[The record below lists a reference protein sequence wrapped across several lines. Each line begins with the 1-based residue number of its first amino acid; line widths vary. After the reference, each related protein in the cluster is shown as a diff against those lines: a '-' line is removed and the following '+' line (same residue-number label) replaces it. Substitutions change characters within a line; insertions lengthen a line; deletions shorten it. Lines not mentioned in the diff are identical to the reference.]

1 MKKSQPF
8 RVGVDQSIC
17 RSLFDRTVLSGLW
30 VADKTM
36 SLLQRYVLAEL
47 LRVFAL
53 LLAGLTVLLVFVG
66 VVGEVSK
73 FGLGPYEIAKIL
85 PFIVPSL
92 MPFTIPATLLLTV
105 CVVYGRMSGDQE
117 ITAVKAAGINVLSLL
132 WPSFLLGLVLSV
144 ATLILTDQ
152 FIPWARSNIENIIT
166 LAMEDIFL
174 SRLRAHNQ
182 VTDPTH
188 GIAITVLR
196 VEGKTLIKPIFRYTS
211 PGGGTITIQAHEAQ
225 LDFDLPRQ
233 QVLLDLR
240 GCHISAPGGATM
252 WVEHRQEMFPL
263 RPDSTPPHARNLSIL
278 SLQKDKA
285 AIGRTRTA
293 DDQRRVIANVFS
305 LSLGEF
311 SHLGDPASGSKLGE
325 ALGLRERFHKLNTEI
340 HSRYA
345 MACSC
350 FFFVL
355 VGSPFSILQARR
367 QFLTNFFLCFVPIL
381 LVYYPVV
388 LLFVTLSKGAEVDPV
403 WAMWIANG
411 ILLIVGG
418 VILRKVLQH

>member
-1 MKKSQPF
+1 
-8 RVGVDQSIC
+8 
-17 RSLFDRTVLSGLW
+17 
-30 VADKTM
+30 M

-47 LRVFAL
+47 IRVFTL
-53 LLAGLTVLLVFVG
+53 VLAGLTVLLVFVG
-66 VVGEVSK
+66 VAGEVSK

-105 CVVYGRMSGDQE
+105 CLVYGRMSGDQE
-117 ITAVKAAGINVLSLL
+117 ITAVKAAGINVLTLL

-225 LDFDLPRQ
+225 LSFDLPAK

-263 RPDSTPPHARNLSIL
+263 HPNSTPPNARDLSIQA
-278 SLQKDKA
+278 LQKEMNVVS
-285 AIGRTRTA
+285 RTRTT
-293 DDQRRVIANVFS
+293 DDQRRVIANVFA
-305 LSLGEF
+305 LTLGEF
-311 SHLGDPASGSKLGE
+311 PHLGDPASGAKLGE
-325 ALGLRERFHKLNTEI
+325 AITRRERYHKLNTEI
-340 HSRYA
+340 HNRYA

-388 LLFVTLSKGAEVDPV
+388 LLFVTLSKGAEVDPL

-411 ILLIVGG
+411 ILLIAGG

>member
-1 MKKSQPF
+1 
-8 RVGVDQSIC
+8 
-17 RSLFDRTVLSGLW
+17 
-30 VADKTM
+30 M

-117 ITAVKAAGINVLSLL
+117 VTAIKAAGINVMSIL
-132 WPSFLLGLVLSV
+132 WPSFLLGVVLSV

-152 FIPWARSNIENIIT
+152 FIPWARANIENIIT

-174 SRLRAHNQ
+174 SRLRTHNQ
-182 VTDPTH
+182 VSEPTH

-196 VEGKTLIKPIFRYTS
+196 VDGKKLIKPIFRYTS
-211 PGGGTITIQAHEAQ
+211 PGGGTVTIQAREAQ
-225 LDFDLPRQ
+225 LDFDLPNQ
-233 QVLLDLR
+233 QVLLDLY

-263 RPDSTPPHARNLSIL
+263 HPNSTPPPARNLSIQ
-278 SLQKDKA
+278 SLEKEMA
-285 AIGRTRTA
+285 TISRTRTA
-293 DDQRRVIANVFS
+293 EDQRRVVANVFA
-305 LSLGEF
+305 LSQGEFPRLGEPPPGTT
-311 SHLGDPASGSKLGE
+311 LWDAIGR
-325 ALGLRERFHKLNTEI
+325 RERFHKLNTEI
-340 HSRYA
+340 HNRYA

-355 VGSPFSILQARR
+355 IGSPFSILQARR
-367 QFLTNFFLCFVPIL
+367 QFLTNFFICFLPIL

-388 LLFVTLSKGAEVDPV
+388 LLFATLSKGAEVNPA
-403 WAMWIANG
+403 WAMWIGNG
-411 ILLIVGG
+411 LLLIVGAI
-418 VILRKVLQH
+418 ILRKVLQH